1 MPGDYIKNEFGIIAE
16 PDYYIRNGN
25 KIFLFESK
33 DILIPSETKVSN
45 DYENISSEL
54 KKRLYY
60 EEKRNGGIDNK
71 AVLQLLNNTQK
82 ILRKTAEWDQGY
94 KEKNI
99 RIYPIIILHDNIY
112 NCPGINDLV
121 RMWFEEELEKMR
133 EEYDVSRIENITIIN
148 IDVFI
153 VYKDLLQKSEGSL
166 DKMISSYH
174 KYVSEDIAKKAR
186 TQEEA
191 IKMYKDRII
200 SFEYYLS
207 TKYSPDYK
215 RMFMQVAKTYIKE

>member
-94 KEKNI
+94 KEKI
-99 RIYPIIILHDNIY
+99 S
-112 NCPGINDLV
+112 
-121 RMWFEEELEKMR
+121 
-133 EEYDVSRIENITIIN
+133 EY
-148 IDVFI
+148 
-153 VYKDLLQKSEGSL
+153 
-166 DKMISSYH
+166 
-174 KYVSEDIAKKAR
+174 
-186 TQEEA
+186 TQLSFY
-191 IKMYKDRII
+191 MII
-200 SFEYYLS
+200 SIIV
-207 TKYSPDYK
+207 
-215 RMFMQVAKTYIKE
+215 RV

>member
-1 MPGDYIKNEFGIIAE
+1 
-16 PDYYIRNGN
+16 
-25 KIFLFESK
+25 
-33 DILIPSETKVSN
+33 
-45 DYENISSEL
+45 
-54 KKRLYY
+54 
-60 EEKRNGGIDNK
+60 
-71 AVLQLLNNTQK
+71 
-82 ILRKTAEWDQGY
+82 
-94 KEKNI
+94 
-99 RIYPIIILHDNIY
+99 
-112 NCPGINDLV
+112 
-121 RMWFEEELEKMR
+121 MWFEEELEKMR

-200 SFEYYLS
+200 SIEYYLS